1 MKHAG
6 PAALDDLRE
15 LIIAIQSR
23 GLKERSPGVFYRS
36 GKAWLHFHEDKA
48 GLFADIRVSSEW
60 ERFRVST
67 TDERA
72 EFLARVAR
80 ILRRCSSNQFR

>member
-15 LIIAIQSR
+15 LIITIQSR
-23 GLKERSPGVFYRS
+23 GLKERSPGVFYRG

-48 GLFADIRVSSEW
+48 GLFADIRVSAEW
-60 ERFRVST
+60 ERFRVSSP
-67 TDERA
+67 DERA
-72 EFLARVAR
+72 AFLALVDNAA
-80 ILRRCSSNQFR
+80 

>member
-15 LIIAIQSR
+15 LIKSIQWR
-23 GLKERSPGVFYRS
+23 GLKERAPGVSYRS

-48 GLFADIRVSSEW
+48 GLFADIRVNSEW
-60 ERFRVST
+60 ERFRVSSP
-67 TDERA
+67 DERA
-72 EFLARVAR
+72 TLLALVDGT
-80 ILRRCSSNQFR
+80 L

>member
-6 PAALDDLRE
+6 SQALDDLRE

-60 ERFRVST
+60 ERFHVST
-67 TDERA
+67 IDERA
-72 EFLARVAR
+72 AFLAFVDQALDW
-80 ILRRCSSNQFR
+80 ISGNKFR